1 MHNAASGWGIFM
13 NITRGLF
20 RLWVVASGLWVI
32 FVGFLSYEGIANP
45 YVPGRAYYFRKD
57 ISFARQQADLEKSR
71 AQTAW
76 SNYKINTP
84 DGFTYSMTGS
94 SGDDA
99 AKRVLAAIGTINY
112 VDEPVVVERY
122 TDDYRLLEEGVTR
135 GVSEEIDVSVPDTV
149 LFVGK
154 SEPKDVK
161 TRLAKE
167 VYEGASK
174 ARELV
179 VSKKRAEA
187 ITGAVELALVPPII
201 VFVLGYLLLWIGR
214 GFRAR

>member
-1 MHNAASGWGIFM
+1 M
-13 NITRGLF
+13 NIARGLL

-32 FVGFLSYEGIANP
+32 FVGLLMYDDVATP
-45 YVPGRAYYFRKD
+45 YVTGRGYYFLKD
-57 ISFARQQADLEKSR
+57 ISPARQQAELEKSR

-84 DGFTYSMTGS
+84 DGFAYSITGS

-99 AKRVLAAIGTINY
+99 AQRVLATIGTINF
-112 VDEPVVVERY
+112 VKEPVMVERY

-135 GVSEEIDVSVPDTV
+135 GVTEEIDVSVPNTV

-154 SEPKDVK
+154 IEPKDVK
-161 TRLAKE
+161 TQQAKE
-167 VYEGASK
+167 VYELASNV
-174 ARELV
+174 RELV
-179 VSKKRAEA
+179 MNKKRAEA
-187 ITGAVELALVPPII
+187 LTGATKFALLPP
-201 VFVLGYLLLWIGR
+201 VAVLVLGYLLLWVGR